1 MRNRH
6 ARTLGSAPKGCP
18 LPKTGRLGLA
28 CRQGAANARSFLG
41 QFDEPAKRRIAGSLA
56 PIIALWLLHRTGS
69 TLGIS
74 IYVALACVIS
84 VIAAL
89 TARETS
95 GESFATI
102 DVRLGSARNDFNA
115 ETQRKTQRARRRAL
129 LRVSRGQ

>member
-1 MRNRH
+1 MLVHSSRRPRAAPFPRPAEWLWPAGE
-6 ARTLGSAPKGCP
+6 ARRTR
-18 LPKTGRLGLA
+18 GR
-28 CRQGAANARSFLG
+28 SSG

-102 DVRLGSARNDFNA
+102 DAR
-115 ETQRKTQRARRRAL
+115 
-129 LRVSRGQ
+129 